1 MASEQSSQIAQC
13 IASGSAAPAD
23 EGLALAVAVFAFVG
37 AGMWV
42 FHRFGRWAGST
53 PQTQGTGTPALAPA
67 AS

>member
-1 MASEQSSQIAQC
+1 MASEQASQIAQC

-42 FHRFGRWAGST
+42 FHRFARRSGST
-53 PQTQGTGTPALAPA
+53 PATQRTGTPALVPA

>member
-1 MASEQSSQIAQC
+1 MASEQTSQIAQC

-23 EGLALAVAVFAFVG
+23 EGLALAVALFAFVG

-42 FHRFGRWAGST
+42 FHRFGRRSGIPATERRGA
-53 PQTQGTGTPALAPA
+53 PALAPA